1 MIDPA
6 AFGLGAR
13 TEHYTDLV
21 RAADEHW
28 PKRPQWLECIT
39 ENFMVPG
46 GAPLH
51 HLEQLRERYP
61 LVLHGVSLNL
71 GSTSPLRTDYL
82 DALAALIDRVQP
94 AWVSDHLCWT
104 GTAHGQLHDLMPL
117 PYTRS
122 ALDHLRARI
131 DAVQNHIRRP
141 LVIENV
147 SSYVQFSADEMGE
160 AEFIATLVRETGCGL
175 LLDVNNVYVSSI
187 NHGFDAMAYIN
198 ALPAERVV
206 QLHLAGH
213 SVGDDGLLIDTHD
226 APVCDAVW
234 ALYAHTLRRLGPR
247 PTMIERDDHIPAL
260 PVLLTELALARGIA
274 EAVAAEVIA
283 AKLPVLTEAM
293 A

>member
-175 LLDVNNVYVSSI
+175 LLDVNNVYVSHR
-187 NHGFDAMAYIN
+187 NHGFDAQAFID
-198 ALPAERVV
+198 ALPAHAVR
-206 QLHLAGH
+206 QIHLAGH
-213 SVGDDGLLIDTHD
+213 EDQGDLVIDTHD
-226 APVCDAVW
+226 HPVCDAVW
-234 ALYAHTLRRLGPR
+234 ALYAHTVARLGPR
-247 PTMIERDDHIPAL
+247 PTLIERDDHIP
-260 PVLLTELALARGIA
+260 PLTELLDELDQARR
-274 EAVAAEVIA
+274 VAAEALGAVPA
-283 AKLPVLTEAM
+283 
-293 A
+293 